1 MPLSEQRAR
10 TVTKELLNFRGW
22 DLRPVS
28 SGGQLLEESEYRDY
42 DVLADWF
49 KSKKGS
55 GIGKPDFLL
64 VDLRKALGPL
74 SS

>member
-64 VDLRKALGPL
+64 V
-74 SS
+74 